1 MIKENKDDKKTK
13 LAEALRKNLH
23 RRKES
28 EKQDKPVKKDKK

>member
-1 MIKENKDDKKTK
+1 MKKEDKDKKEK

-28 EKQDKPVKKDKK
+28 EKQDKLAKKDKK

>member
-1 MIKENKDDKKTK
+1 MKKESKDDKNAK

-28 EKQDKPVKKDKK
+28 EKQEKPVKKDKK

>member
-1 MIKENKDDKKTK
+1 MKKEAKDKKAK

-28 EKQDKPVKKDKK
+28 EKQEKPVKKDKK